1 MTTNTLAIITGASR
15 GLGAAIAHQYLKQNT
30 PIITLARNHNDAL
43 DKLARDHNTQ
53 CNQLIADL
61 SDLNQAQQAAQQLV
75 NHIPADIKHIILV
88 NNAGTVQ
95 PIERVS
101 DLTHAA
107 AIDSALT
114 LNLSS
119 VMLLSAAVM
128 SACKQRDCDLR
139 IANISSGAGRSPT
152 PGWGVY
158 CATKAGLD
166 MYTRVLAQEQAE
178 QNGRVRAVSIAPGVI
193 DTDMQGELRASN
205 ESAFPRRANFVQLH
219 EHGELGAPKD
229 IASRIINFIA
239 HEDFG
244 RNPID
249 DIRHHP

>member
-15 GLGAAIAHQYLKQNT
+15 GLGAAIAHQYLEQQI
-30 PIITLARNHNDAL
+30 PIITLARNHNEAL
-43 DKLARDHNTQ
+43 DQLARDHNTH
-53 CNQLIADL
+53 CTQLVADL

-75 NHIPADIKHIILV
+75 NHLPADLDNTILI

-95 PIERVS
+95 PIERVD

-107 AIDSALT
+107 AIDSAIT

-119 VMLLSAAVM
+119 VMLLSAAVI

-139 IANISSGAGRSPT
+139 IVNISSGAGRSPT

-158 CATKAGLD
+158 CATKAALD
-166 MYTRVLAQEQAE
+166 MYTRVLVQEQTE
-178 QNGRVRAVSIAPGVI
+178 QNTRVRAVSLAPGVV
-193 DTDMQGELRASN
+193 DTDMQGELRASS
-205 ESAFPRRANFVQLH
+205 EAAFPRRANFIQLH
-219 EHGELGAPKD
+219 EQGQLGSPKD
-229 IASRIINFIA
+229 IAARIINLVA